1 MKKFFRIPQKAEN
14 DTAKAAHFI
23 IATNIALLFLAH
35 VPGLLYNG
43 VNTEGGKEMDT
54 KSSKYEKLFR
64 EQSVW
69 RSIFAMAVPALLTI
83 VIMIFYNLADM
94 FFIAQLGD
102 SAKVASVSIIS
113 PVFSIMMALATMIGV
128 GGSTVIANAFG
139 AGKIERAKNT
149 ASLCFYSAAALGAT
163 MTLLLFLFQTPLLR
177 LLGTKPD
184 MWADS
189 RAYLRVLSG
198 GTILMMIPAAMG
210 MLIRAEGAV
219 KESMT
224 GNLIGTVANILL
236 DPLFILLFGWG
247 VTGAAAATVIGNFLS
262 ACYYVWFVK
271 RRASVLS
278 LDPKRA
284 LVMPK
289 EIIPV
294 MALGVPNAASTV
306 LSGFAS
312 TFSNNLLSRH
322 GTDAIA
328 AAAVAG
334 KASMLISMVQMGICM
349 GVQPLM
355 AYCYGAGK
363 LPRLREVLR
372 KTALLTG
379 CIGIG
384 TMALCFLF
392 RRFIISLFLKEEA
405 AAAMGEQYMLYVMAG
420 APFLG
425 LVYIS
430 TNFLQAAKRATSAIV
445 VSLLRQGLLLIPLL
459 YVMHGLFGFLGLAA
473 AHMAADIGAALI
485 AALIFVWAYKRVR
498 EELS

>member
-1 MKKFFRIPQKAEN
+1 M
-14 DTAKAAHFI
+14 
-23 IATNIALLFLAH
+23 
-35 VPGLLYNG
+35 G
-43 VNTEGGKEMDT
+43 T
-54 KSSKYEKLFR
+54 KSSKYEELFK

-69 RSIFAMAVPALLTI
+69 RAIFSMAIPALLTI

-102 SAKVASVSIIS
+102 TAKVASVSIIS
-113 PVFSIMMALATMIGV
+113 PVFNIIMALATMIGV

-139 AGKIERAKNT
+139 AGETEKAKNA
-149 ASLCFYSAAALGAT
+149 ASLCFYSAVALGVIV
-163 MTLLLFLFQTPLLR
+163 TLLLYIFQTPLLK

-189 RAYLRVLSG
+189 QTYLQILTG
-198 GTILMMIPAAMG
+198 GTVFMLIPSAMG
-210 MLIRAEGAV
+210 MLVRAEGAV
-219 KESMT
+219 REGMLGNMLGT
-224 GNLIGTVANILL
+224 LINLIL
-236 DPLFILLFGWG
+236 DPLFILIFGWG
-247 VTGAAAATVIGNFLS
+247 VAGAAAATVIGNIASS
-262 ACYYVWFVK
+262 AYYVLFVRK
-271 RRASVLS
+271 HAAVIS

-284 LVMPK
+284 LVTPMDIFP
-289 EIIPV
+289 I
-294 MALGVPNAASTV
+294 MALGIPNAASTV

-328 AAAVAG
+328 AAAAAG

-355 AYCYGAGK
+355 AYNYGSRN
-363 LPRLREVLR
+363 LSRLKEVLR

-384 TMALCFLF
+384 TMLLCLMF
-392 RRFIISLFLKEEA
+392 RHFIISLFLKEA
-405 AAAMGEQYMLYVMAG
+405 AVAAMGEQYMLYVMAG

-425 LVYIS
+425 LVYLS
-430 TNFLQAAKRATSAIV
+430 TNFLQATKKATSAII

-459 YVMHGLFGFLGLAA
+459 YLMHSLFGFLGLPA
-473 AHMAADIGAALI
+473 AHMAADMGAALI
-485 AALIFVWAYKRVR
+485 AALIFAREYSRVR
-498 EELS
+498 EDLS

>member
-1 MKKFFRIPQKAEN
+1 
-14 DTAKAAHFI
+14 
-23 IATNIALLFLAH
+23 
-35 VPGLLYNG
+35 
-43 VNTEGGKEMDT
+43 MDT
-54 KSSKYEKLFR
+54 KSSKYEMLFQ

-69 RSIFAMAVPALLTI
+69 RSIFAMSVPALLTI

-113 PVFSIMMALATMIGV
+113 PVFSIIMALATMIGV

-139 AGKIERAKNT
+139 AGHTEKAKNT
-149 ASLCFYSAAALGAT
+149 ASLCFNSAVALGFIV
-163 MTLLLFLFQTPLLR
+163 TLLLFAFQTPLLR

-189 RAYLRVLSG
+189 RAYLCVLSG
-198 GTILMMIPAAMG
+198 GTILMLIPSSMG
-210 MLIRAEGAV
+210 MLVRAEGAV
-219 KESMT
+219 KESMI

-236 DPLFILLFGWG
+236 DPMFILLFGWG

-262 ACYYVWFVK
+262 SCYYIHFVK
-271 RRASVLS
+271 RRATVLS

-289 EIIPV
+289 EIFPV
-294 MALGVPNAASTV
+294 IALGVPNAASTI

-312 TFSNNLLSRH
+312 TFSNNLLSLH

-328 AAAVAG
+328 AAAAAG

-355 AYCYGAGK
+355 AYNYGAGN
-363 LPRLREVLR
+363 LPRLKEVLQ
-372 KTALLTG
+372 KTGLLTG
-379 CIGIG
+379 CIGLG
-384 TMALCFLF
+384 TMALCFIF
-392 RRFIISLFLKEEA
+392 RRFIISLFLKEA
-405 AAAMGEQYMLYVMAG
+405 TVAAMGVQYMLYVMAG

-430 TNFLQAAKRATSAIV
+430 TNFLQATQKATSAII

-459 YVMHGLFGFLGLAA
+459 YLMHMLFGFIGLAA
-473 AHMAADIGAALI
+473 AHTASDIGAAII
-485 AALIFVWAYKRVR
+485 AALIFVLEYHRVR
-498 EELS
+498 KELT